1 MQIFYLRNLKIQKY
15 HLRRLEIKV
24 IQKQEKTWTQTILQS
39 SMRVKVR
46 MRRKMR
52 IRSRFFS
59 WINVL
64 YKRMKYFV
72 TAFREDKLID
82 SWNCMF
88 GSNQHVI
95 SERWLPPSKDR
106 GVQEFLLKLVS
117 RTERTDEPIWY
128 VEWSTPIHYR
138 IFHLILSLLH
148 IRLTARGLSVI
159 IRQGKQRSSFLSIR

>member
-1 MQIFYLRNLKIQKY
+1 MFLFSDLLSLGSYISHQTKSQNFYFMQIFYLRNLKIQKNQ
-15 HLRRLEIKV
+15 LRRLERKEV
-24 IQKQEKTWTQTILQS
+24 IQKQEETWTQTILQS

-72 TAFREDKLID
+72 TAFREDKLIN

-95 SERWLPPSKDR
+95 SERWLRPSKDR
-106 GVQEFLLKLVS
+106 VVQEFLLKLVN
-117 RTERTDEPIWY
+117 RTERTDE
-128 VEWSTPIHYR
+128 
-138 IFHLILSLLH
+138 LI
-148 IRLTARGLSVI
+148 
-159 IRQGKQRSSFLSIR
+159 

>member
-1 MQIFYLRNLKIQKY
+1 MQIFYLRNLKIQKNL
-15 HLRRLEIKV
+15 LRRLEGKV

-39 SMRVKVR
+39 SMRVKAR

-82 SWNCMF
+82 SWSCMF
-88 GSNQHVI
+88 EYNQHVL
-95 SERWLPPSKDR
+95 SERWLRPSKDR
-106 GVQEFLLKLVS
+106 GVLEFLLKLVS
-117 RTERTDEPIWY
+117 RTERTDAPISS
-128 VEWSTPIHYR
+128 VE
-138 IFHLILSLLH
+138 
-148 IRLTARGLSVI
+148 
-159 IRQGKQRSSFLSIR
+159 